1 MKDSTDISFTKEL
14 LTRLIKLANPLLMT
28 LVFGWIWFMFYAD
41 NIVDP
46 FYDQGNWAVIILFG
60 IIYTSYARMYDSF
73 MISMAKRSEIIY
85 SQSLALLIADALM
98 YGLFFILMRR
108 VPNLLPMLLLVALQE
123 LIAILWTWGFNQWYF
138 HNSALSRKQRLIL
151 KRLEQTTRFYI
162 FKAIEINKNLSYIS
176 EDISDA
182 ICQAMEDFYAKKDFI
197 ALSQ

>member
-1 MKDSTDISFTKEL
+1 
-14 LTRLIKLANPLLMT
+14 
-28 LVFGWIWFMFYAD
+28 MFYAD

-138 HNSALSRKQRLIL
+138 HNSALSRK
-151 KRLEQTTRFYI
+151 
-162 FKAIEINKNLSYIS
+162 
-176 EDISDA
+176 
-182 ICQAMEDFYAKKDFI
+182 
-197 ALSQ
+197 